1 MPGVFPDC
9 ASNPNS
15 GAERELVLMRW
26 GMRVN
31 NVRQSGQFKTD
42 KTEGRSIRRVT
53 TPVRFFLVKPAPATV
68 GNMLQ

>member
-42 KTEGRSIRRVT
+42 KTEGRSIEGFYDRVFGKAARRT
-53 TPVRFFLVKPAPATV
+53 AQKR
-68 GNMLQ
+68 